1 MGNCIKKGE
10 IRDIEIELSMM
21 KTENQL
27 QFERIT
33 GELQSMKQIML
44 PKDRRR
50 SYNPYLQRNH
60 DEFKYI

>member
-1 MGNCIKKGE
+1 MGNCFQKGE

-33 GELQSMKQIML
+33 GELQSLKQIML

-50 SYNPYLQRNH
+50 SYNPYLQRDH

>member
-1 MGNCIKKGE
+1 MGNCFQKGE

-60 DEFKYI
+60 DELKYI